1 MWCEG
6 ASTWLSHKSKQK
18 NTTEGNFVK
27 NIKKIFFFFLNSVLE
42 QEGANIYAQA

>member
-6 ASTWLSHKSKQK
+6 ASTWLSYKSKQK
-18 NTTEGNFVK
+18 NSTEGNFMK
-27 NIKKIFFFFLNSVLE
+27 NIKKLLFFLNSVLE